1 MVYRYYALFV
11 PAEEGGYSI
20 AFPDLR
26 GAYSCGDDFDKGMWM
41 AQDCL
46 SLVLEVALDDGEE
59 IPPASSK
66 EEVEKRVVE
75 DPFYAEDLE
84 PGWFVVPVEVEVFDK
99 EHREEETKKRMFG
112 KHYAFYGLF
121 VPKKDEEDEWVEVSY
136 PDLGMDEGWAENVE
150 ESKETAKR
158 ELAFWLRFRLTK
170 GIEIPAPSPKE
181 EIERLAKEKNGY
193 VELVE
198 VDV

>member
-1 MVYRYYALFV
+1 MRYQYYALFV

-20 AFPDLR
+20 FFPDLP
-26 GAYSCGDDFDKGMWM
+26 GAYSCGDDLDTGIWM

-46 SLVLEVALDDGEE
+46 QGYLEVSLDYGDN
-59 IPPASSK
+59 IPPPSSK

-75 DPFYAEDLE
+75 DPFYAEGLE

-99 EHREEETKKRMFG
+99 SCREEETKKRMFG

-121 VPKKDEEDEWVEVSY
+121 VPKKDDEVEWVEIS
-136 PDLGMDEGWAENVE
+136 
-150 ESKETAKR
+150 
-158 ELAFWLRFRLTK
+158 FWLRFRLTK
-170 GIEIPAPSPKE
+170 GIEIPSPSPKE
-181 EIERLAKEKNGY
+181 EIERIAKEGF

>member
-1 MVYRYYALFV
+1 MLYRYYAV
-11 PAEEGGYSI
+11 IEPAKEGGFSVM
-20 AFPDLR
+20 FPDLIL
-26 GAYSCGDDFDKGMWM
+26 ATSEDDFDKCMWM

-46 SLVLEVALDDGEE
+46 QGYLEVSLDYGDK
-59 IPPASSK
+59 IPPPSSK

-75 DPFYAEDLE
+75 DPFYAEDLN

-99 EHREEETKKRMFG
+99 SCREEETKKRMFG

-121 VPKKDEEDEWVEVSY
+121 VPKKDEDEWVEFSF
-136 PDLGMDEGWAENVE
+136 PDLGMDEGWSEDVERSMESAE
-150 ESKETAKR
+150 R
-158 ELAFWLRFRLTK
+158 LLAFWLRFRLTK
-170 GIEIPAPSPKE
+170 GIAIPEPSTKE

>member
-1 MVYRYYALFV
+1 MLYRYYAVFEPLK
-11 PAEEGGYSI
+11 EGGFSVL
-20 AFPDLR
+20 FPDFT
-26 GAYSCGDDFDKGMWM
+26 GATSEDDFDKSMWM
-41 AQDCL
+41 AQDLL
-46 SLVLEVALDDGEE
+46 SLTLEVALDDGEE
-59 IPPASSK
+59 IPPPSSK

-75 DPFYAEDLE
+75 DPFYADLE

-121 VPKKDEEDEWVEVSY
+121 VPKKDEDEWVEFSF
-136 PDLGMDEGWAENVE
+136 PDLEMDEGWSEDVERSMESAE
-150 ESKETAKR
+150 R
-158 ELAFWLRFRLTK
+158 LLAFWLRFRLTK
-170 GIEIPAPSPKE
+170 GIAIPEPSPKE
-181 EIERLAKEKNGY
+181 EIERVAKEKNGY

>member
-1 MVYRYYALFV
+1 MRYQYYALFV

-20 AFPDLR
+20 FFPDLP
-26 GAYSCGDDFDKGMWM
+26 GAYSCGDDLDTGIWM

-46 SLVLEVALDDGEE
+46 QGYLEVSLDYGDN
-59 IPPASSK
+59 IPPPSSK

-75 DPFYAEDLE
+75 DPFYAEGLE

-99 EHREEETKKRMFG
+99 SCREEETKKRMFG

-121 VPKKDEEDEWVEVSY
+121 VPKKDDEVEWVEISF
-136 PDLGMDEGWAENVE
+136 PDLDLDNGCWDDVESRMEGAQ
-150 ESKETAKR
+150 K

-170 GIEIPAPSPKE
+170 GIEIPSPSPKE
-181 EIERLAKEKNGY
+181 EIERIAKEGF